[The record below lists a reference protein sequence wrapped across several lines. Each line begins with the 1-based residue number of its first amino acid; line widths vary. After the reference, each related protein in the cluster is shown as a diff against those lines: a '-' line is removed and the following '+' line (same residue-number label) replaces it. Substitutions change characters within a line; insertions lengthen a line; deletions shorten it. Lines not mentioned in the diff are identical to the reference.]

1 VWEKWSWNEATTAVL
16 NVRRAFFP
24 LDVQLGAIEKHQSEG
39 VSKLVTWLSGQKGFA
54 NVEEVLER
62 VGDIHLSDTSCWR
75 TTQKWGE
82 KIQQVEVQQVQE
94 ALEKPKESNVALDEE
109 ERLGAGMDGCII
121 HIREEGWKEVKTGC
135 IFQIRPHKVYD
146 ERVGE
151 DVMVGHAV
159 NQTYVAH
166 LGGPKEVGEKL
177 FAEARRRN
185 WLQVPNTEVLGD
197 GASWVWNQAE
207 EHFSGSQQAVDW
219 NHALGH
225 LYAARDGLHP
235 PDTLAAQRWLN
246 KHTELLYQ
254 GHADQIAQA
263 LHTAAQS
270 QPGADAE
277 AGYFE
282 TNHRRMQYM
291 QLREE
296 GWVIGSGM
304 VESGC
309 KQFKARLAGPG
320 MRWSRTGAEH
330 LLPIRAA
337 IMGHQFDRIW
347 QTVYNLPPN

>member
-1 VWEKWSWNEATTAVL
+1 M
-16 NVRRAFFP
+16 RRAFFP
-24 LDVQLGAIEKHQSEG
+24 LDEQLGAIEKHRSEG
-39 VSKLVTWLSGQKGFA
+39 VSKLVTWLSGQVGFEK
-54 NVEEVLER
+54 VEAVLER
-62 VGDIHLSDTSCWR
+62 VGGIQLSDTSCWR
-75 TTQKWGE
+75 TTQTWGK
-82 KIQQVEVQQVQE
+82 KIKQEEEQQVRAAQ
-94 ALEKPKESNVALDEE
+94 EKPVESNVALDES

-135 IFQIRPHKVYD
+135 IFQIRPHEVYD
-146 ERVGE
+146 ERAGE
-151 DVMVGHAV
+151 PVVVGHAV
-159 NQTYVAH
+159 KQTYVAH

-185 WLQVPNTEVLGD
+185 WLHVLNTEVLGD
-197 GASWVWNQAE
+197 GAAWVWNQAE
-207 EHFSGSQQAVDW
+207 EHFGGSQQAVDW
-219 NHALGH
+219 CHADQH
-225 LYAARDGLHP
+225 LHAACARLHP
-235 PDTLAAQRWLN
+235 PDTPAAQRWLN

-291 QLREE
+291 QLRED

-320 MRWSRTGAEH
+320 MRWSRSGAQH

-337 IMGHQFDRIW
+337 IMGDQFDRIW
-347 QTVYNLPPN
+347 QAVYNSPPN